1 MTEYTL
7 PYDKFKV
14 DRKIVTKFIFN
25 VMGTHVLNTLN
36 DAKA

>member
-7 PYDKFKV
+7 PYDKMKV

-25 VMGTHVLNTLN
+25 ILDTYVLSPLYE
-36 DAKA
+36 AK